1 MTIKENRNAAANID
15 QTPAPP
21 TQSPE
26 DNQDMEETEK
36 ATMIV
41 VRKYIFFLYISK
53 SQDRPDFYIDS
64 CARGVA

>member
-1 MTIKENRNAAANID
+1 MTIKENRNAATNVD

-26 DNQDMEETEK
+26 DNQETEEMEK

-41 VRKYIFFLYISK
+41 VRKYIFLHLL
-53 SQDRPDFYIDS
+53 
-64 CARGVA
+64 

>member
-41 VRKYIFFLYISK
+41 VRKYTFFLYFYTNLNGLHK
-53 SQDRPDFYIDS
+53 SALCFW
-64 CARGVA
+64 